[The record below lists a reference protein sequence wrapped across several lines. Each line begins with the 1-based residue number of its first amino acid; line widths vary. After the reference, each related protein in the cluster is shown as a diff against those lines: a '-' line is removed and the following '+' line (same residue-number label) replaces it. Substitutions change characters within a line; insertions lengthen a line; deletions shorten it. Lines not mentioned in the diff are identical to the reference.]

1 MWRGRQALGA
11 TAASPA
17 RTVVDHDASPAF
29 QPPNVSEPE
38 VGRMNIQ
45 PVRGISLLKIK
56 INTGSGR

>member
-1 MWRGRQALGA
+1 M
-11 TAASPA
+11 
-17 RTVVDHDASPAF
+17 DHDASPAF